1 MKLAFLTPEFPHPKT
16 GTSGG
21 IGTSI
26 LNLSKGLVASGNQV
40 VVIVYGQ
47 ENDENFQDDGL
58 TIYKIKNIKFKG
70 LSLYLTQKKIEKL
83 INKLFKE
90 KKLTIIEVPDWT
102 GISSNIKPLCPLVLK
117 LNGSDTFFCHL
128 DKRPVKF
135 WNKFHE
141 KKAMQ
146 NADALLSVSQYTAD
160 LTKEL
165 FSIQRDFTV
174 IPNGIDIDKFCLED
188 KIEIQEN
195 TILYFGTLIRKKGL
209 LELPL
214 IFNEVYKKNNKAK
227 LILVGRDASDIISGN
242 ASTWAMMQSLF
253 DVESIRNVTYIGSV
267 SHEKIK
273 YHISTSTVCV
283 FPTFAEA
290 LPVSWIEAMAMQKAI
305 VASNIGW
312 ASEVI
317 DDGINGYLVHPKK
330 HQEYADKV
338 LKLLEESALRNQFG
352 VEARKKV
359 VKKFSS
365 EVVAKQNIDFYK
377 KIVQTFNANQ
387 LEQ

>member
-90 KKLTIIEVPDWT
+90 KKLTIIGAPDWT

-242 ASTWAMMQSLF
+242 ASTWAMMQCLF
-253 DVESIRNVTYIGSV
+253 DVESIINVTYIG
-267 SHEKIK
+267 
-273 YHISTSTVCV
+273 
-283 FPTFAEA
+283 
-290 LPVSWIEAMAMQKAI
+290 
-305 VASNIGW
+305 
-312 ASEVI
+312 
-317 DDGINGYLVHPKK
+317 
-330 HQEYADKV
+330 
-338 LKLLEESALRNQFG
+338 
-352 VEARKKV
+352 
-359 VKKFSS
+359 
-365 EVVAKQNIDFYK
+365 
-377 KIVQTFNANQ
+377 
-387 LEQ
+387 